1 MRLGFYYHV
10 PAFVEGNGIYTPG
23 YQGRFLESLANHCD
37 RLVLFLHTPRREE
50 IQHLDH
56 RIECPRVEFVPIG
69 PHSRLP
75 LRFVQARL
83 YAVSQVREYRRG
95 LDAMLLRGPS
105 PLLPLLARAARPL
118 PTVLLLVGD
127 YLTGLDSSVQPWWR
141 RQLIRAWALWNRRA
155 QDQAAKRSLTFVNSR
170 KLYED
175 LKSSVPALVEIRT
188 TTLRQDDFFVR
199 EDTCTSRPYRLLY
212 TGRLAAEKGLLDLV
226 EAVSLLVAQGEDV
239 ELDLVGWADRE
250 GAIVE
255 RLRQHAVARGV
266 LERVSFHGY
275 KPVGPELFAF
285 YRQADIFVIASR
297 CEGFPRSIW
306 EAMAHSLPVVATQV
320 GSILEYVGQCALLV
334 PPGRPDTLASAISE
348 LIHNPSRRREQI
360 KKGFAIAQSST
371 LEYQVERMVSAI
383 ERYLADRASLS

>member
-1 MRLGFYYHV
+1 
-10 PAFVEGNGIYTPG
+10 
-23 YQGRFLESLANHCD
+23 
-37 RLVLFLHTPRREE
+37 
-50 IQHLDH
+50 
-56 RIECPRVEFVPIG
+56 
-69 PHSRLP
+69 
-75 LRFVQARL
+75 
-83 YAVSQVREYRRG
+83 
-95 LDAMLLRGPS
+95 MLLRGPS